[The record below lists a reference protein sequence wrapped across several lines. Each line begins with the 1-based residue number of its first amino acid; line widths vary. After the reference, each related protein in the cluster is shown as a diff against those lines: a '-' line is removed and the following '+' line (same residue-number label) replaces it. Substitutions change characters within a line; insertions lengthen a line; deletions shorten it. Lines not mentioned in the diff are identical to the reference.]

1 MTLLLLAGTGEAKDI
16 ASGLAVAG
24 VDAVASLA
32 GATRMP
38 KQLGVKTRV
47 GGFGGADGFRAF
59 LAEAGITAVLDATH
73 PFASQITDRTAAIC
87 AELGLPY
94 VQFLRPGWVAQTG
107 DDWTEVAREEDA
119 AKYIKAGQTAF
130 LGTGRQTLE
139 RFGNLNDVRIIC
151 RQIDPPSGPFP
162 FPGGEFLVGRPPF
175 PVADEVALFQRLKID
190 WLVVKNAGGA
200 RSESKLIAARQLKI
214 PVLMI
219 RRPQMPDADRVKT
232 VQEALAWV
240 TNL

>member
-1 MTLLLLAGTGEAKDI
+1 M
-16 ASGLAVAG
+16 
-24 VDAVASLA
+24 
-32 GATRMP
+32 
-38 KQLGVKTRV
+38 
-47 GGFGGADGFRAF
+47 
-59 LAEAGITAVLDATH
+59 
-73 PFASQITDRTAAIC
+73 
-87 AELGLPY
+87 
-94 VQFLRPGWVAQTG
+94 AQTG
-107 DDWTEVAREEDA
+107 DNWTAIDKEEDA
-119 AKYIKAGQTAF
+119 AIHIQAGQTAF

-139 RFGNLNDVRIIC
+139 RFGNLKDVRIIC

-219 RRPQMPDADRVKT
+219 RRPPMPDADRVET